1 MHALACVL
9 QLKTGNG
16 LRTVASAAVFFLL
29 LSAPALT
36 FFFSSANLCSLGA
49 SKPSLLSI

>member
-16 LRTVASAAVFFLL
+16 LRTVASAAVFFLNSFNKGL
-29 LSAPALT
+29 LKTAALPDSAAHV
-36 FFFSSANLCSLGA
+36 
-49 SKPSLLSI
+49 